1 MVDFKEGTPIEMKYG
16 GKAIVQRKLGSGGQ
30 GTVYEVLY
38 NGKRCALKWY
48 HSNAFKENAEAFY
61 KNLENII
68 KAGAPTKSFLWPQ
81 AITQYNNGCN
91 SFGYVM
97 DVRPEGYHELTE
109 FFIGSPQKKQVRFR
123 SFDAVC
129 NAAIN
134 IISGFRELHNAG
146 YSYQDINNG
155 NFFIKPET
163 GEVLICDNDNVSAN
177 KESLGILGKQRY
189 MAPEVV
195 TGKSN
200 PDKKTDIFS
209 LSVILFRLLFINH
222 PLEGIRSTPPCMT
235 KEFERKY
242 YGEEPVFVYD
252 PVNQTNTPVPGTDAN
267 LKKLWKVYPDFI
279 QNIFIRAFSQTALFD
294 RDKRVTEKDWLDTFF
309 RLKANIVP
317 CPHCSDGA
325 KEGTFVIK
333 PGSNHCIHCQKS
345 IVINNTLKCQSFELP
360 LYPGVRVLHY
370 HLDTYTQ
377 DMFTQFGMV
386 IRNPKNPNLIG
397 IKNTSPS
404 TWIVTLP
411 DSTQKEVA
419 PSAVVPIKAGFTIDF
434 TGNKSES
441 AQII

>member
-1 MVDFKEGTPIEMKYG
+1 MAVFKQGDRIKMKYG
-16 GKAIVQRKLGSGGQ
+16 EEAIVQRELGSGGQ

-48 HSNAFKENAEAFY
+48 HPNVFKENTEAFY
-61 KNLENII
+61 KNLENNI

-81 AITQYNNGCN
+81 AITQYHNGCN
-91 SFGYVM
+91 SFGYMM
-97 DVRPEGYHELTE
+97 DLRPEGYHELTE
-109 FFIGSPQKKQVRFR
+109 FFIGSPQKKQVRLR

-163 GEVLICDNDNVSAN
+163 GEVLICDNDNVSPFGTN
-177 KESLGILGKQRY
+177 LGILGKQRY
-189 MAPEVV
+189 MAPEIV
-195 TGKSN
+195 TGKN
-200 PDKKTDIFS
+200 EPDKQSDRFS
-209 LSVILFRLLFINH
+209 LAVILFRLLFINH
-222 PLEGIRSTPPCMT
+222 PLEGVRSTPPCMT
-235 KEFERKY
+235 KELERKY
-242 YGEEPVFVYD
+242 YGEEPLFIYD
-252 PVNQTNTPVPGTDAN
+252 PTNQNNRPVPGTDAN
-267 LKKLWKVYPDFI
+267 LRLFWAVYPEYIKTLFT
-279 QNIFIRAFSQTALFD
+279 RAFSQEVLMD
-294 RDKRVTEKDWLDTFF
+294 RNKRLIEKEWLDAFF
-309 RLKANIVP
+309 RLKASIVP
-317 CPHCSDGA
+317 CPHCND
-325 KEGTFVIK
+325 KDGTFVTRV
-333 PGSNHCIHCQKS
+333 GSNHCIHCQKS
-345 IVINNTLKCQSFELP
+345 IVVNNALKCSSFELP
-360 LYPGVRVLHY
+360 LYPGMRILHY
-370 HLDTYTQ
+370 HLDKDTQ

-404 TWIVTLP
+404 TWVVTLP